1 MAENHPRARE
11 RPPEQRSAAGYLDST
26 MLHEPP
32 TRDPQLHQQI
42 RQFQGQLQAVRANIG
57 KVILGKDDVIAK
69 VMLVLVAKGH
79 VLLRD
84 VPGTGKTM
92 LARAIAASIANQFR
106 RIQFTPDLLPM
117 DITGTNVFDLRQKQ
131 FIFQPGPI
139 FTNLLLADEL
149 NRATPK
155 TQSALLECMAE
166 GQVTVEGATHKLP
179 PPFLVIATM
188 NPLDH
193 DGTYALPAAQ
203 LDRFTMMLS
212 MGFPGPEAEM
222 AMLDVHLGMRPPVD
236 DLQPVIDHTTFL
248 EWQAL
253 VPRIFVSTEVKRYLV
268 DIANSIRS
276 DARALA
282 PPSPRAI
289 LMLARVAQARAMS
302 EGRDFVIPDD
312 VRAMAAEVL
321 AHRMVI
327 SGDEVGLGY
336 VQEMVGKV
344 RVK

>member
-1 MAENHPRARE
+1 
-11 RPPEQRSAAGYLDST
+11 

-42 RQFQGQLQAVRANIG
+42 RQFQGQLHAVRANIG

-312 VRAMAAEVL
+312 VRAMSAEVL

>member
-1 MAENHPRARE
+1 
-11 RPPEQRSAAGYLDST
+11 
-26 MLHEPP
+26 MLHAPP
-32 TRDPQLHQQI
+32 TRDPQLQAQI
-42 RQFQGQLQAVRANIG
+42 AEFRAQFAAVRANIG
-57 KVILGKDDVIAK
+57 KVILGKDEIIAK
-69 VMLVLVAKGH
+69 VLLVLVSKGH
-79 VLLRD
+79 VLLKD

-92 LARAIAASIANQFR
+92 LARAIAASVANQFR

-131 FIFQPGPI
+131 FTFQPGPI

-166 GQVTVEGATHKLP
+166 GQVTVEGTTHKLP

-222 AMLDVHLGMRPPVD
+222 QMLDVHLGQRPPVD
-236 DLQPVIDHTTFL
+236 DLRAVIDHDTFL
-248 EWQAL
+248 AWQAL
-253 VPRIFVSTEVKRYLV
+253 VPRIFLSFEVKRYLV
-268 DIANSIRS
+268 DIANIIRS

-282 PPSPRAI
+282 PPSPRSV

-302 EGRDFVIPDD
+302 EGRDYVIPDD
-312 VRAMAAEVL
+312 VRSVAGEVL

-327 SGDEVGLGY
+327 SGDDVGISY
-336 VQEMVGKV
+336 VQEMVAKV
-344 RVK
+344 QVK

>member
-1 MAENHPRARE
+1 
-11 RPPEQRSAAGYLDST
+11 

-42 RQFQGQLQAVRANIG
+42 RQFQGQLHAVRANIG

>member
-1 MAENHPRARE
+1 
-11 RPPEQRSAAGYLDST
+11 

-32 TRDPQLHQQI
+32 TRDPQLQSQI
-42 RQFQGQLQAVRANIG
+42 AVFRTQLAAVRANIG
-57 KVILGKDDVIAK
+57 KVILGKDDIIGK
-69 VMLVLVAKGH
+69 VMLVLISKGH
-79 VLLRD
+79 VLLKD

-92 LARAIAASIANQFR
+92 LARAIAASIANNFR

-131 FIFQPGPI
+131 FTFQPGPI

-166 GQVTVEGATHKLP
+166 GQVTVEGTTHKLP

-222 AMLDVHLGMRPPVD
+222 QMLDVHLGQRPPVD
-236 DLQPVIDHTTFL
+236 DLRPVIDHDTFL
-248 EWQAL
+248 AWQAL
-253 VPRIFVSTEVKRYLV
+253 VPRIFLSTEVKRYLV
-268 DIANSIRS
+268 DIANIIRS

-282 PPSPRAI
+282 PPSPRSI
-289 LMLARVAQARAMS
+289 LMLARVGQTRAMS
-302 EGRDFVIPDD
+302 EGRDYVIPDD
-312 VRAMAAEVL
+312 IRSVAGEVL

-327 SGDEVGLGY
+327 SGDDVGIGY
-336 VQEMVGKV
+336 VQEMVAKV
-344 RVK
+344 QVK

>member
-1 MAENHPRARE
+1 
-11 RPPEQRSAAGYLDST
+11 
-26 MLHEPP
+26 MLHTPP
-32 TRDPQLHQQI
+32 QRDPALAQNIL
-42 RQFQGQLQAVRANIG
+42 QFREQFDAVKKNVG
-57 KVILGKDDVIAK
+57 KVILGKEDVIHK
-69 VMLVLVAKGH
+69 VLLCMIAKGH
-79 VLLRD
+79 VLLKD

-92 LARAIAASIANQFR
+92 LARSIAATVKATFR

-117 DITGTNVFDLRQKQ
+117 DITGTNIFNMREKQ
-131 FIFQPGPI
+131 FTFAPGPV

-166 GQVTVEGATHKLP
+166 GQITVEGVTHRLP

-212 MGFPGPEAEM
+212 MGFPGPEAEIS
-222 AMLDVHLGMRPPVD
+222 MLDVHLGHRPPVD
-236 DLQPVIDHTTFL
+236 DLGAVIDRDQFL
-248 EWQAL
+248 AWQGL
-253 VPRIFVSTEVKRYLV
+253 VPQVFLSQEVKRYLV
-268 DIANSIRS
+268 ALAGAIRS
-276 DARALA
+276 DPRALS

-289 LMLARVAQARAMS
+289 LMLARVAQAAALAA
-302 EGRDFVIPDD
+302 GRDFVAPED
-312 VRAMAAEVL
+312 VRALAPDVL

-327 SGDEVGLGY
+327 SGDEVGLAY
-336 VQEMVGKV
+336 VQGMLEKV
-344 RVK
+344 PVR

>member
-1 MAENHPRARE
+1 
-11 RPPEQRSAAGYLDST
+11 

-42 RQFQGQLQAVRANIG
+42 RQFQAQLQAVRANIG

-79 VLLRD
+79 VLLWD

-131 FIFQPGPI
+131 FVFQPGPI

>member
-1 MAENHPRARE
+1 
-11 RPPEQRSAAGYLDST
+11 

-131 FIFQPGPI
+131 FVFQPGPI

>member
-1 MAENHPRARE
+1 
-11 RPPEQRSAAGYLDST
+11 

-32 TRDPQLHQQI
+32 TRDPELQARIQQFRAQLA
-42 RQFQGQLQAVRANIG
+42 AVRANIG
-57 KVILGKDDVIAK
+57 TVILGKDDVIAR
-69 VMLVLVAKGH
+69 VLLVLIARGH

-92 LARAIAASIANQFR
+92 LARAIAASIANRFR

-131 FIFQPGPI
+131 FVFQPGPV

-166 GQVTVEGATHKLP
+166 GQVTVEGTTHTLP

-212 MGFPGPEAEM
+212 MGFPAPDAEM
-222 AMLDVHLGMRPPVD
+222 AMLDVHLGARPPVE
-236 DLQPVIDHTTFL
+236 DLKPVIDHDTFL
-248 EWQAL
+248 AWQAL
-253 VPRIFVSTEVKRYLV
+253 VPRIFLSTEVKRYLV
-268 DIANSIRS
+268 EIANRIRS

-302 EGRDFVIPDD
+302 EGRDYVIPDD
-312 VRAMAAEVL
+312 IRAMAADVL

-327 SGDEVGLGY
+327 SGDDVGVGY
-336 VQEMVGKV
+336 VQELVGKV
-344 RVK
+344 PVR

>member
-1 MAENHPRARE
+1 M
-11 RPPEQRSAAGYLDST
+11 PEAGYSRAI

-32 TRDPQLHQQI
+32 TRDPQLTQQI
-42 RQFQGQLQAVRANIG
+42 RQFQGQLQSVRANVG

-69 VMLVLVAKGH
+69 VMLVLFAKGH

-131 FIFQPGPI
+131 FVFQPGPI

-166 GQVTVEGATHKLP
+166 GQVTVEGTTHKLP

-222 AMLDVHLGMRPPVD
+222 TMLDVHLGMRPPVD
-236 DLQPVIDHTTFL
+236 DLQPVIDHVTFL

-253 VPRIFVSTEVKRYLV
+253 VPRIFVATEVKRYLV